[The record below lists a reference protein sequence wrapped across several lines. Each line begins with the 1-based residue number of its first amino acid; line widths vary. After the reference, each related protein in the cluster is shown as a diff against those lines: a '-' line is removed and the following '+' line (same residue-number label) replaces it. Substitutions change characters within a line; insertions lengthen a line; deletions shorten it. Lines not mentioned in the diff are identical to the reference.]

1 MRWVVCDSH
10 SSDLPIISQNDTL
23 LLARLRRRLQRR
35 HDRLI
40 EDILQLVLRQRRALH
55 VLDRTKFLRHALAV
69 LLPNGLHLRL
79 RQLLAHLRVVTEIG
93 LCADDQAG
101 DAGAVVVDFGEPF
114 LADVLEG
121 GGAGDAE
128 AHEED
133 VGLRIGEGTEAVIVF
148 LAGGVEEA
156 QGVGLVADPGEIGVS
171 FRLLVTA
178 CSCDAK
184 SPLERMD
191 SSEGTYVAIR

>member
-1 MRWVVCDSH
+1 
-10 SSDLPIISQNDTL
+10 
-23 LLARLRRRLQRR
+23 
-35 HDRLI
+35 
-40 EDILQLVLRQRRALH
+40 
-55 VLDRTKFLRHALAV
+55 
-69 LLPNGLHLRL
+69 
-79 RQLLAHLRVVTEIG
+79 
-93 LCADDQAG
+93 
-101 DAGAVVVDFGEPF
+101 VVDFGEPF

-133 VGLRIGEGTEAVIVF
+133 VGLRVGEGAETVIVF

-156 QGVGLVADPGEIGVS
+156 EGVGLVTDPGEMGVS

-191 SSEGTYVAIR
+191 SSEGASVVIRWGVAGRRPRMPVGIATIDFGHLRGQSMRCEERRETTALMSSR